1 MKKYFTILLVVVTV
15 ISVLFTIRAIRLH
28 GAIIP
33 VTHAQVA
40 DANFKVAFIGD
51 SGAST
56 DFQNVLNL
64 IKSENAQMVMHQG
77 DLDYAD
83 GPSKWMSMVD
93 TTLGA
98 NFPYLASD
106 GNHDEWDADG
116 YAAYFKSKL
125 TKIGLT
131 APSGSLSS
139 SYSVVYKGIKF
150 VFSKENGDPTF
161 IDGELKNDTHTWKV
175 CSWHK
180 NQQLMQIGGKTDEQ
194 GWPDYE
200 TCRKYGAVIATAHEH
215 SYERTKTLTS
225 MQSQTVDP
233 TCSDPKNLC
242 VSPGKTFAFVSG
254 LGGASIRNQDLCAPS
269 TYPYGCKGEWA
280 SIYTSDQGA
289 KFGALFIIF
298 NYNGNPNKA
307 HGYFKN
313 TAGEI
318 IDQFD
323 ITNGNTTGGTTP
335 SPLPS
340 GSPTAIPTSSITN
353 VPTTPLPT
361 TTIPAGSTG
370 IVLNVLLHGLG
381 TAGDN
386 QSTTSGG
393 NTQPLHQSRAI
404 TVTLLDQNNVAL
416 APVQST
422 LVYSSSTGSYK
433 ANIPL
438 SSSVASGPYLIKI
451 KTANYLAKF
460 YPGITAI
467 TKGSVAT
474 LPTISL
480 VAGDATNDNLLSV
493 ADYNYLLDCFSDLT
507 PARNCS
513 DTAKKQ
519 ASDITDDGNVNQFD
533 YNLFLRELSVQSG
546 Q

>member
-1 MKKYFTILLVVVTV
+1 MKKVSIVILCIAATISLLYTV
-15 ISVLFTIRAIRLH
+15 RAIRLH
-28 GAIIP
+28 FDIIP
-33 VTHAQVA
+33 LTHAQVA
-40 DANFKVAFIGD
+40 DTNFKVAFIGD
-51 SGAST
+51 SGASS
-56 DFQNVLNL
+56 DFQSVLNL

-93 TTLGA
+93 ATLGA

-116 YAAYFKSKL
+116 YATYFKNKL

-131 APSGSLSS
+131 SPSGSLSS
-139 SYSVVYKGIKF
+139 SYSVVFKGIKF
-150 VFSKENGDPTF
+150 VFSQENGDPAF
-161 IDGELKNDTHTWKV
+161 IDSELKNDTHTWKV

-180 NQQLMQIGGKTDEQ
+180 NQKLLQIGGKTDEQ

-215 SYERTKTLTS
+215 SYERTKTLTN
-225 MQSQTVDP
+225 MQSQTVDS

-242 VSPGKTFAFVSG
+242 VSPGRTFAFVSG

-269 TYPYGCKGEWA
+269 TYPYGCNGTWA

-323 ITNGNTTGGTTP
+323 ITNGNATGGPTP
-335 SPLPS
+335 SPITSGLP
-340 GSPTAIPTSSITN
+340 TTIPTSSITN
-353 VPTTPLPT
+353 VPNTPIPT
-361 TTIPAGSTG
+361 TTIPPGSTG

-381 TAGDN
+381 TGGDN
-386 QSTTSGG
+386 QSATSGG
-393 NTQPLHQSRAI
+393 NSQPFHPSRTI
-404 TVTLLDQNNVAL
+404 TVTLLDKNNVAL
-416 APVQST
+416 TPVQGT
-422 LVYSSSTGSYK
+422 LTYSSTTGSFK

-438 SSSVASGPYLIKI
+438 STSVATGPYLIKI
-451 KTANYLAKF
+451 KVPNYLAKF
-460 YPGITAI
+460 YPGITTI
-467 TKGSVAT
+467 TKGGVTT
-474 LPTISL
+474 LPTIA
-480 VAGDATNDNLLSV
+480 VVTGDATDDNLLSV

-507 PARNCS
+507 PAKNCS
-513 DTAKKQ
+513 DTTKKQ
-519 ASDITDDGNVNQFD
+519 VTDLTDDGNVNQFD